1 MLLLLEFIGALVL
14 IGVCA
19 YGASKLIQSW
29 YDRDPNTK
37 DPE

>member
-1 MLLLLEFIGALVL
+1 MLVIIELIGALVL

-19 YGASKLIQSW
+19 LGVSKLIQS
-29 YDRDPNTK
+29 YFDRPTDRK